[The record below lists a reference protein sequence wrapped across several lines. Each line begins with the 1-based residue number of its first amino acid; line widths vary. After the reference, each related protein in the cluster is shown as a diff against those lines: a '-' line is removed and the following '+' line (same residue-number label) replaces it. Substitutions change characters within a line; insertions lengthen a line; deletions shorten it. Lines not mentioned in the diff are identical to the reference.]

1 MQSRSMTRR
10 GFLTLSA
17 ASAGVLTG
25 RSLFG
30 APIGPNEKINLGFI
44 GLGGRGRELLST
56 FSGLPEVRIGA
67 LCDVDQQR
75 LSEAAEKY
83 PDALTFTDL
92 RRVIERDDIDGVVI
106 ATCNHWHCLAAI
118 WACQAEKDV
127 YVEKPLGHFIE
138 EQRRLVEV
146 SRLKE
151 RIVQV
156 GTQQRSDPMQAEIRQ
171 FLHGEQGI
179 GTMQHIVISRI
190 GERASIGKRP
200 SPLQVPKT
208 VNYDLWLGPAH
219 DEPIYRKEFH
229 YDWHWV
235 WNTGNG
241 EMGNW
246 GIHVLDD
253 VRNVA
258 LLDGVR
264 LPSAVYSAGTR
275 VAWND
280 AGETPNVQ
288 VAYFANDHVPVYMIL
303 SNVGPAKTLSKGVA
317 YSGVDTGYTIYA
329 EGGELRGT
337 RGRCSAYDKQGKRI
351 KEFRGDSGTL
361 HAESF
366 LLAMQSRDRSHLAAD
381 VETGHLSSAWCHL
394 ASMAALE
401 DADSAAN
408 VGEAT
413 AAPPELWQKLLDS
426 YRLQV
431 AEYDEASAASLMRE
445 GHIVVD
451 SDREQIKPPVS
462 ATAANLWRRAYRSKY
477 GEQDL

>member
-1 MQSRSMTRR
+1 MQSHSMTRR
-10 GFLTLSA
+10 GFLALSA
-17 ASAGVLTG
+17 ASAGMMTG

-30 APIGPNEKINLGFI
+30 APIGSNEKINLGFI
-44 GLGGRGRELLST
+44 GLGWRGGELLST
-56 FSGLPEVRIGA
+56 FSGIPEARIGA

-75 LSEAAEKY
+75 LNEAAEKY

-92 RRVIERDDIDGVVI
+92 RRVIERDDIDAVVI

-118 WACQAEKDV
+118 WACQAGKDV

-156 GTQQRSDPMQAEIRQ
+156 GTQQRSDPMQAQIRQ

-179 GTMQHIVISRI
+179 GAIQHVVISRI
-190 GERASIGKRP
+190 GKRPSIGKLS
-200 SPLQVPKT
+200 SPLEIPKT
-208 VNYDLWLGPAH
+208 VDYDLWVGPAH
-219 DEPIYRKEFH
+219 DEPIYRNQFH

-246 GIHVLDD
+246 GVHIMDD

-264 LPSAVYSAGTR
+264 LPSAVHSAGTR

-288 VAYFANDHVPVYMIL
+288 AAYFANDHFPIYMIL
-303 SNVGPAKTLSKGVA
+303 SNVDPAKTLRKGVA
-317 YSGVDTGYTIYA
+317 YSGDDTGYTIYA

-337 RGRCSAYDKQGKRI
+337 RGRAVAFDKEGKRI
-351 KEFRGDSGTL
+351 KRFRGDSGSL

-366 LLAMQSRDRSHLAAD
+366 LTAMRSRDRSDLAAD

-394 ASMAALE
+394 AEMAALE
-401 DADSAAN
+401 ETDPGAIVGDSAH
-408 VGEAT
+408 
-413 AAPPELWQKLLDS
+413 APPEQWQNLLQA
-426 YRLQV
+426 YQQQV
-431 AEYDEASAASLMRE
+431 AEYDASAAASMGA
-445 GHIVVD
+445 GHVVVD
-451 SDREQIKPPVS
+451 LDRERIKPPVS
-462 ATAANLWRRAYRSKY
+462 AMAGNLLQRAYRSKF